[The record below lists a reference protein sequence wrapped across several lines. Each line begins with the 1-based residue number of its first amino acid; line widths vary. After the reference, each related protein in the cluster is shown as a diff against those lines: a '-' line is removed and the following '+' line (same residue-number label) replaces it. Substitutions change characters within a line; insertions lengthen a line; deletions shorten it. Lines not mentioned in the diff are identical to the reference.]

1 MFSINKEKIINNLNQ
16 TIKKLDVQVQDMEK
30 IMAINQ
36 KNLDSLNKNRK
47 IFVDELNKL
56 NSEDQSSGMNKQQPR
71 MTTQEF
77 VQWKSQH
84 DDLKKNN

>member
-1 MFSINKEKIINNLNQ
+1 MFSANKDKIINNLNQ
-16 TIKKLDVQVQDMEK
+16 TIKKLDVQVQDLEK
-30 IMAINQ
+30 IMNIQQ
-36 KNLDSLNKNRK
+36 KNLDSLKKNRQ
-47 IFVDELNKL
+47 IFVDEITKL
-56 NSEDQSSGMNKQQPR
+56 KSEDMSSGMNKQEPR

>member
-1 MFSINKEKIINNLNQ
+1 MLSTNKEKIINNLNH

-30 IMAINQ
+30 IIAIQQ

-56 NSEDQSSGMNKQQPR
+56 NSEKQSSGMNKQPPR